1 MTTYTHR
8 IKSIRRRAAANLQ
21 AAMLGI
27 TVPQLLADVAAGRRF
42 LVVAPVMPMHYRRI
56 AVAYAV
62 QTMPAGEETA
72 HPPMSREVN
81 KQTVHRP
88 VCTGHSKRVHMC

>member
-1 MTTYTHR
+1 MVTYTHR
-8 IKSIRRRAAANLQ
+8 IKSIRKRAAANLQ

-42 LVVAPVMPMHYRRI
+42 LVVVPVMPRHYRRI
-56 AVAYAV
+56 AVALCP
-62 QTMPAGEETA
+62 QSEETA
-72 HPPMSREVN
+72 HPPMSREAN

-88 VCTGHSKRVHMC
+88 VCTGHSKRFHMC